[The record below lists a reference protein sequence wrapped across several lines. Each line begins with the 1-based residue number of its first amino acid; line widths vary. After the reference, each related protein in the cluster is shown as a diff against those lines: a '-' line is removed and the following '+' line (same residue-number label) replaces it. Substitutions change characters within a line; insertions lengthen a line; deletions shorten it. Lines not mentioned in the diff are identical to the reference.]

1 MCDQESAR
9 VVPAISVSCVTQNQ
23 PGSQFPKKA
32 GPNTYS
38 DPAGGCGAAIFRASV
53 EGDGRS
59 RRGTV
64 DGVDH
69 RFEDTQP
76 AGWQADTRANH
87 HAVVD
92 VVGQATF
99 NRRDRGLVG
108 LDEAVLGVPAPPGDI
123 G

>member
-9 VVPAISVSCVTQNQ
+9 VVAAISASASLRTS
-23 PGSQFPKKA
+23 PGSKFPKRLV
-32 GPNTYS
+32 GTSS
-38 DPAGGCGAAIFRASV
+38 DPAGGRGAAIFRASV

-87 HAVVD
+87 HAVVYA
-92 VVGQATF
+92 VGQATF
-99 NRRDRGLVG
+99 NHRDSGLVG

-123 G
+123 

>member
-1 MCDQESAR
+1 M
-9 VVPAISVSCVTQNQ
+9 
-23 PGSQFPKKA
+23 
-32 GPNTYS
+32 S
-38 DPAGGCGAAIFRASV
+38 DPARGGRTTIVRAGV

-69 RFEDTQP
+69 RFEHTQT

-87 HAVVD
+87 HAVVYA
-92 VVGQATF
+92 VGQATF
-99 NRRDRGLVG
+99 NRWDRGLVG